1 MFEISE
7 EFRKLLHNLLS
18 NYSVGDVLFGVLK
31 TFYEDNHVLY
41 DEIID
46 ELSKD
51 HKDHMSL
58 IETAL
63 KQDGIYVFIMHIIE
77 AADAFNNLKNIKYVD
92 TAFWFDRHVSQI
104 VFDKLM
110 EISRLRMRSN
120 ITIEGI
126 PSNIVPNFD
135 QLLINKIN
143 EVLSEYGF
151 KVTKFETPPM
161 RFLNKEEYDEY
172 MKGGLINNPLET
184 PLEREVL
191 NITGEDN

>member
-7 EFRKLLHNLLS
+7 EFRKLLHDVLS

-31 TFYEDNHVLY
+31 TFYEDEHVLY
-41 DEIID
+41 EEIIN

-51 HKDHMSL
+51 HTDHMSL

-63 KQDGIYVFIMHIIE
+63 KQDGIHVFIMHIIE
-77 AADAFNNLKNIKYVD
+77 AADAFNNLKNIKHVD

-110 EISRLRMRSN
+110 EKSKLKMCSK

-143 EVLSEYGF
+143 EVLFEYGF
-151 KVTKFETPPM
+151 KVTKFDTPPM

-172 MKGGLINNPLET
+172 MKGKLI
-184 PLEREVL
+184 
-191 NITGEDN
+191 